1 MKIPT
6 KKLQNGFEMPVYG
19 LGTWEMGGK
28 TTHDPT
34 NDDNAD
40 IRAIQEAIQEG
51 VTHID
56 TAESYADGYTEI
68 LVGRAIKEC
77 DRSLL
82 FLASKV
88 KGENLAYDDVIRA
101 VQGSLERLKTDYLDL
116 YYAHRYN
123 PAIPVK
129 ETMRAMDTLVEEGLI
144 KHIGVCNYTVEE
156 LEEAQSYAKNKI
168 VVAQQHLNLKY
179 RESEKRGVLKYC
191 QENDMFFMAWRP
203 LQKGLLIN
211 EASSI
216 LSEMAQKYHK
226 TPAQIALNWLISQ
239 ENVVTISKTRD
250 VAHLKEN
257 LGALDWE
264 MEPEDVKR
272 LRNNYPNQEAV
283 SDAVPLH

>member
-34 NDDNAD
+34 NDDNVD

>member
-216 LSEMAQKYHK
+216 LSEMAQEYHK

-264 MEPEDVKR
+264 MEPEDVER
-272 LRNNYPNQEAV
+272 LRDDYPNQEAV
-283 SDAVPLH
+283 SDAVPLR